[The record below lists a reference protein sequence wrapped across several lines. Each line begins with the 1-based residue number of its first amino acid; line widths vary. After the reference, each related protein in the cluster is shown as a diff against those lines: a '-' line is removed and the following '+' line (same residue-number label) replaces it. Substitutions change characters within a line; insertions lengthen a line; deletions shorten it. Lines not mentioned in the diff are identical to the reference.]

1 MGRGISAAIPLTFKP
16 HDRFGINKRDFTKGF
31 FDCFDLE
38 DADAKIYTIKPDL
51 LLQNYKPFLLEF
63 YDLIEE
69 DFEER
74 TKIAPDAIPD
84 VATLDEF
91 IQAFDGR
98 ERNNRVPFMYD
109 SHIAFSTLGGVST
122 LYWLFYSGGYKA
134 FIEVYST
141 FLHFERILAK
151 TMKNPLA
158 GAIKFGL
165 FG

>member
-1 MGRGISAAIPLTFKP
+1 MGQGIAAAIPLTFKP
-16 HDRFGINKRDFTKGF
+16 HDRFRADNFTAGF
-31 FDCFDLE
+31 FDNFDLK
-38 DADAKIYTIKPDL
+38 DADAKIYTIKQDL

-74 TKIAPDAIPD
+74 TKIAPDTIPD
-84 VATLDEF
+84 AATLDEF

-98 ERNNRVPFMYD
+98 ERNNRVPFIYD
-109 SHIAFSTLGGVST
+109 QYIAFNTLGGVSS
-122 LYWLFYSGGYKA
+122 LYWLFYSGSYKA
-134 FIEVYST
+134 IIEVYSS

-158 GAIKFGL
+158 SAVKFGL